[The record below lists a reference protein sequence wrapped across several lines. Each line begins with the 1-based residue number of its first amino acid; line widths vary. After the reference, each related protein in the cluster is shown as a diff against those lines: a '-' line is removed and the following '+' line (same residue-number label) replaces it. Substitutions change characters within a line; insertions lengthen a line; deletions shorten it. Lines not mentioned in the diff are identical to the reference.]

1 MTVEE
6 YLRSLVPGL
15 DLQTSVLARA
25 ARSPIEVGLARLDL
39 DDDVDYVDVEV
50 PNPEYDPDV
59 QPPVPETV
67 IERQDRADDVDFQM
81 RLDYASSTIYY
92 SVLGVFAGGG
102 HSEQVG
108 DVRSSRGGYTITMAD
123 RARFKAMGDALRQKW
138 GWETEADEVT
148 TEIVDVS
155 SLRSKHRC

>member
-15 DLQTSVLARA
+15 DLQDNVLARA
-25 ARSPIEVGLARLDL
+25 ARSPIEVELERLDL
-39 DDDVDYVDVEV
+39 DEDEEDYDDDE
-50 PNPEYDPDV
+50 
-59 QPPVPETV
+59 
-67 IERQDRADDVDFQM
+67 DFQK

-123 RARFKAMGDALRQKW
+123 RARFKSMGDALRLKW
-138 GWETEADEVT
+138 GWEVEADDAS
-148 TEIVDVS
+148 TEIVDAS
-155 SLRSKHRC
+155 SLRRKR

>member
-15 DLQTSVLARA
+15 DLQESVIQRA
-25 ARSPIEVGLARLDL
+25 ARSPIEVGLERLDL
-39 DDDVDYVDVEV
+39 DDDEEDYDGDE
-50 PNPEYDPDV
+50 
-59 QPPVPETV
+59 
-67 IERQDRADDVDFQM
+67 DFQM

-123 RARFKAMGDALRQKW
+123 RARYKSMGDDLRKKW
-138 GWETEADEVT
+138 GWDPISDDAS

-155 SLRSKHRC
+155 SLRRKR